1 MRCGSNWKMYEYMTR
16 KKIFLFT
23 LCFSQLESTEVL
35 GAFLKA
41 ENMPQEV
48 QTWRETKLSGK

>member
-1 MRCGSNWKMYEYMTR
+1 MYEYMTR

-41 ENMPQEV
+41 ENMRQEV